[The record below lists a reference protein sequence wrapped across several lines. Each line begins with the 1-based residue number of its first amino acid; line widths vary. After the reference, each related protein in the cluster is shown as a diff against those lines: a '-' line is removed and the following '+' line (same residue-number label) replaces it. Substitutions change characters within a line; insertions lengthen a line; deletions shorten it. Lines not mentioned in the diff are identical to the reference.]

1 MSNKEATIKIKVDK
15 SEWEK
20 TTQQINAEAAAIRKS
35 IRENE
40 EKIQAMWSRGRTI
53 TFLLLASLQQTTEA
67 TLAQAGLQYIIAN
80 VAVARLGLEAAEQ
93 WLLGNYFLAGELT
106 AITLAMGVNASMAL
120 RAQLMAAS
128 LKGSIGTVVNF
139 MDGYS

>member
-1 MSNKEATIKIKVDK
+1 MSKEATVKIKVDK

-20 TTQQINAEAAAIRKS
+20 TTKQISDEAAALRKA

-40 EKIQAMWSRGRTI
+40 EKIQAMWARGRTI
-53 TFLLLASLQQTTEA
+53 TFLLLSSLQQTTEA
-67 TLAQAGLQYIIAN
+67 QLAQAGLQFILAN
-80 VAVARLGLEAAEQ
+80 VAIARLGLEAAEQ
-93 WLLGNYFLAGELT
+93 WLLGNFFLAGELT
-106 AITLAMGVNASMAL
+106 AITLSMGVNASMAL
-120 RAQLMAAS
+120 RAQLMAAT